1 MFSLLA
7 FVGYALTEELHST
20 IACIVQPFASGIRL
34 RRGVGKQMYGCGKQV
49 CQLVVH
55 LIATVT
61 YRGELREGDA
71 LCFEVGTIARL
82 MHNVVAC
89 ATHHDWLQCPPP
101 NLVH

>member
-7 FVGYALTEELHST
+7 FVWYALTEEFHST
-20 IACIVQPFASGIRL
+20 IACIVQSFASGIRL
-34 RRGVGKQMYGCGKQV
+34 RRGVCEQVYSCGKQV

-55 LIATVT
+55 LIAAVT
-61 YRGELREGDA
+61 YRGELGEGDA
-71 LCFEVGTIARL
+71 LSFEVSTIARL

-89 ATHHDWLQCPPP
+89 PAHHDWLQSPPP